1 MNKKVQ
7 ALAVSG
13 VLTVGVIGGTLAWF
27 TSQDKATNAFNTA
40 SNSDNNGNGIKIE
53 EEFDRPENMLPGD
66 NVNKDVQ
73 VSNTATYDQ
82 FIRVKFIPRF
92 VELGKDSNG
101 KEVRTPI
108 TERKTSDGIMHQL
121 DTNKIILNFTER
133 FNKDI
138 KDIKDAANGT
148 WVKGNDG
155 YYYYMGKV
163 APEKWTNT
171 LLDSVTL
178 DTAAGNEYRGL
189 GFDIDVE
196 ATSTQASND
205 AHKDW
210 AKGSGLIEKFDELQK
225 QGVVDP
231 IDAKETN
238 KK

>member
-7 ALAVSG
+7 ALVVSG

-27 TSQDKATNAFNTA
+27 TSQDKATNTFNTA
-40 SNSDNNGNGIKIE
+40 SNNGENGKGIKIV
-53 EEFDRPENMLPGD
+53 EEFEKPENMLPGD

-108 TERKTSDGIMHQL
+108 TERKASDGTMHQL
-121 DTNKIILNFTER
+121 DTTKIILKFTER
-133 FNKDI
+133 LKTDGS
-138 KDIKDAANGT
+138 NGS
-148 WVKGNDG
+148 WIEGKDG

-178 DTAAGNEYRGL
+178 DKNSGNDYIGL

-196 ATSTQASND
+196 ADSTQASND

-210 AKGSGLIEKFDELQK
+210 AKDSGLIEKLDKLQA
-225 QGVVDP
+225 QGVVNP
-231 IDAKETN
+231 RDAIEKN
-238 KK
+238 QK

>member
-27 TSQDKATNAFNTA
+27 TSQDKATNTFNTA

-108 TERKTSDGIMHQL
+108 TERKTSDGTMHQL
-121 DTNKIILNFTER
+121 DTNKIILNFTE
-133 FNKDI
+133 NLKKDGS
-138 KDIKDAANGT
+138 NGS
-148 WVKGNDG
+148 WIEGKDG

-210 AKGSGLIEKFDELQK
+210 AKGSGLIEKFDELQA
-225 QGVVDP
+225 QGVVNP
-231 IDAKETN
+231 RDAIEKN
-238 KK
+238 QK

>member
-7 ALAVSG
+7 ALVVSG

-27 TSQDKATNAFNTA
+27 TSQDKATNTFNTA
-40 SNSDNNGNGIKIE
+40 SNNGENGKGIKIV
-53 EEFDRPENMLPGD
+53 EEFEKPENMLPGD

-108 TERKTSDGIMHQL
+108 TERKASDGTMHQL
-121 DTNKIILNFTER
+121 DTTKIILNFTE
-133 FNKDI
+133 NLKTDGS
-138 KDIKDAANGT
+138 NGS
-148 WVKGNDG
+148 WIKGNDG

-178 DTAAGNEYRGL
+178 DKNSGNDYIGL

-196 ATSTQASND
+196 ADSTQASND

-210 AKGSGLIEKFDELQK
+210 AKDSGLIEKLDKLQA
-225 QGVVDP
+225 QGVVNP
-231 IDAKETN
+231 RDAIEKN
-238 KK
+238 QK

>member
-7 ALAVSG
+7 ALVVSG

-27 TSQDKATNAFNTA
+27 TSQDKATNTFNTA
-40 SNSDNNGNGIKIE
+40 SNSDNKGNGIRIE

-92 VELGKDSNG
+92 IELGKDSNG

-108 TERKTSDGIMHQL
+108 TQRKTSDGTMHQL
-121 DTNKIILNFTER
+121 DTNKIILKFTE
-133 FNKDI
+133 NLKKDGS
-138 KDIKDAANGT
+138 NGS
-148 WVKGNDG
+148 WIEGKDG

-163 APEKWTNT
+163 APKKWTNT

-238 KK
+238 QK

>member
-40 SNSDNNGNGIKIE
+40 SNKDNSGIKIV
-53 EEFDRPENMLPGD
+53 EEFEKPTNMLPGD
-66 NVNKDVQ
+66 SVNKDVQ

-82 FIRVKFIPRF
+82 FIRVKFVPRF
-92 VELGKDSNG
+92 VELGKDSDG

-108 TERKTSDGIMHQL
+108 TQRKASDGTMHQL
-121 DTNKIILNFTER
+121 DTNKIILNFTEW

-138 KDIKDAANGT
+138 KDVKDAANGT

-178 DTAAGNEYRGL
+178 DKNSGNDYVGL

-196 ATSTQASND
+196 ADSTQASNN

-210 AKGSGLIEKFDELQK
+210 AKDSGIIEKLDKLQD

-231 IDAKETN
+231 TDAIEKN
-238 KK
+238 QK

>member
-1 MNKKVQ
+1 
-7 ALAVSG
+7 
-13 VLTVGVIGGTLAWF
+13 
-27 TSQDKATNAFNTA
+27 
-40 SNSDNNGNGIKIE
+40 
-53 EEFDRPENMLPGD
+53 MLPGD

-108 TERKTSDGIMHQL
+108 TERKTSDGTMHQL
-121 DTNKIILNFTER
+121 DTNKIILNFTE
-133 FNKDI
+133 NLKKDGS
-138 KDIKDAANGT
+138 NGS
-148 WVKGNDG
+148 WIEGKDG

-238 KK
+238 QK

>member
-7 ALAVSG
+7 ALAVAG
-13 VLTVGVIGGTLAWF
+13 VLTVGVVGGTLAWF
-27 TSQDKATNAFNTA
+27 TSQDSVKNTFNTA
-40 SNSDNNGNGIKIE
+40 SSNGENGKGIRIE
-53 EEFDRPENMLPGD
+53 EKFVEPKNMLPGD

-108 TERKTSDGIMHQL
+108 TQRQTSDGTMHQL
-121 DTNKIILNFTER
+121 DTNKIILKFTER
-133 FNKDI
+133 FN

-163 APEKWTNT
+163 APKKWTNT

-196 ATSTQASND
+196 AESTQASNN

-210 AKGSGLIEKFDELQK
+210 AKGSGIIEKLDKLQD

-231 IDAKETN
+231 EDPIETN
-238 KK
+238 QK

>member
-7 ALAVSG
+7 ALVVSG

-27 TSQDKATNAFNTA
+27 TSQDKATNTFNTA
-40 SNSDNNGNGIKIE
+40 SNKDNSGIKIV
-53 EEFDRPENMLPGD
+53 EEFEKPTNMLPGD

-108 TERKTSDGIMHQL
+108 TERKASDGTMHQL
-121 DTNKIILNFTER
+121 DTNKIILKFTER
-133 FNKDI
+133 LKTDGS
-138 KDIKDAANGT
+138 NGS
-148 WVKGNDG
+148 WIEGKDG

-178 DTAAGNEYRGL
+178 DKNSGNDYIGL

-196 ATSTQASND
+196 ADSTQASND

-210 AKGSGLIEKFDELQK
+210 AKDSGIIEKLDKLQD

-231 IDAKETN
+231 TDAKEKN
-238 KK
+238 QK

>member
-27 TSQDKATNAFNTA
+27 TSQDKATNTFNTA
-40 SNSDNNGNGIKIE
+40 SNKDNSGIKIV
-53 EEFDRPENMLPGD
+53 EEFEKPTNMLPGD
-66 NVNKDVQ
+66 SVNKDVQ

-82 FIRVKFIPRF
+82 FIRVKFVPRF
-92 VELGKDSNG
+92 VELGKGSDG

-108 TERKTSDGIMHQL
+108 TERKASDGTMHQL
-121 DTNKIILNFTER
+121 DTNKIILNFTE
-133 FNKDI
+133 NLKKDGS
-138 KDIKDAANGT
+138 NGS
-148 WVKGNDG
+148 WIEGKDG

-178 DTAAGNEYRGL
+178 DSKAGNDYIGL

-196 ATSTQASND
+196 ADSTQASND

-210 AKGSGLIEKFDELQK
+210 AKDSGLIEKLDKLQA
-225 QGVVDP
+225 QGVVNP
-231 IDAKETN
+231 RDAIEKN
-238 KK
+238 QK